1 MANVG
6 FNGLRVLSLE
16 SRRSKEIAQL
26 ISNNGG
32 QPTVA
37 PSTREVPQSNPEEL
51 KFAASLLQ
59 DEFAAVIFMTGVGT
73 RALAQAVEPVCS
85 RDQFVAA
92 LRRTKVVARGPKP
105 IAVLRELGVPVTLA
119 VPEPNTWREIL
130 EVLDQNEET
139 VPLAGK
145 KIAVQEHGAP
155 SEELY
160 AGLKER
166 GAEVVPVHVYQWS
179 LPEDTGPLREAVSA
193 LSRKEFDVAIFTSSI
208 QLVHLLQ
215 VAEEM
220 KLRADV
226 LRGLNAAVVASIG
239 PVTSETLR
247 EHGVSVDMEPSHP
260 KMGFLVKE
268 AAEQSKELLR
278 RKSSN

>member
-1 MANVG
+1 MANAG
-6 FNGLRVLSLE
+6 FNGMRVLSLE
-16 SRRSKEIAQL
+16 SRRSKEIGQL
-26 ISNNGG
+26 IINNGG
-32 QPTVA
+32 VPTVA

-73 RALAQAVEPVCS
+73 RALVQAVEPVCS

-105 IAVLRELGVPVTLA
+105 VAVLRELGVPVTLA

-130 EVLDQNEET
+130 QVLDQNKET
-139 VPLAGK
+139 VAVAGK

-155 SEELY
+155 SQELY
-160 AGLKER
+160 AGLRER

-179 LPEDTGPLREAVSA
+179 LPEDTGPLREAVSV
-193 LSRKEFDVAIFTSSI
+193 LSRKEIDVAIFTSSI

-215 VAEEM
+215 IADEM
-220 KLRADV
+220 NMRADV
-226 LRGLNAAVVASIG
+226 LASLNTAVVASIG

-247 EHGVSVDMEPSHP
+247 EHGVGVDMEPSHP

-268 AAEQSKELLR
+268 AAEQTIELR
-278 RKSSN
+278 RRKRKL